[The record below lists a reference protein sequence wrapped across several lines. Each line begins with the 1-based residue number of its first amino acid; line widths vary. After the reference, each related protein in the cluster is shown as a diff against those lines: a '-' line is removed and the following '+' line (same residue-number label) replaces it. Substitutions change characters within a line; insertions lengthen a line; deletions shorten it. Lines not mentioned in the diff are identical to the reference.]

1 MEENR
6 WIIFVILAITAVYA
20 LGRKT
25 KLNKRRCIQVATV
38 VLTCFSGFRSY
49 QMGDVFHYA
58 YAYQACTSPGWTLDL
73 ESGDTIGLQLFF
85 HGAGSIGLDFQACL
99 LIIAAFVAITLGV
112 LVYRYSPSPF
122 WSYAMYLGMGFYIA
136 SFNILKQVIAMG
148 FIVLALICVLENK
161 PFRFALLVLVASLF
175 HFPSVI
181 FLVVYPFAKKKIDT
195 MYFAMVAL
203 MIVLVFIFRDQI
215 VEQASTLYYE
225 GDITFES
232 TETIGG
238 RTIMMVA
245 ILIFGLIMRPLREYD
260 KIYLQ
265 IFNVMIFAAIVQTF
279 SVYDNVFSRLAD
291 YFYQFIVV
299 FIPLMLQPGWEQAEQ
314 YPDHVRE
321 IRCFTER
328 SYQIIYIPIIVFTIT
343 YYFMY
348 INVSSALLSGFT
360 FFWRN

>member
-1 MEENR
+1 MVENR
-6 WIIFVILAITAVYA
+6 WIIFVILAITIVYA

-25 KLNKRRCIQVATV
+25 KLNKRRCVQVATV

-58 YAYQACTSPGWTLDL
+58 YAFQTCTAPGWTLDP
-73 ESGDTIGLQLFF
+73 ESNDTIGLQLFF

-99 LIIAAFVAITLGV
+99 FIIAAFAAITLGI
-112 LVYRYSPSPF
+112 LVYKYSPSPF
-122 WSYAMYLGMGFYIA
+122 WSYAMYLGMGFYIS

-148 FIVLALICVLENK
+148 FIVLAMICVLENK
-161 PFRFALLVLVASLF
+161 PVRFVLLVLMASLF
-175 HFPSVI
+175 HIPSMI

-195 MYFAMVAL
+195 MYFALVAL
-203 MIVLVFIFRDQI
+203 AIVLVFVFRNQI

-225 GDITFES
+225 GDMTFES
-232 TETIGG
+232 TEAIGG
-238 RTIMMVA
+238 RAIMMAA
-245 ILIFGLIMRPLREYD
+245 ILAFGLLMRPLRGYD
-260 KIYLQ
+260 KTYSQ
-265 IFNVMIFAAIVQTF
+265 IFNVMILATIVQTF

-299 FIPLMLQPGWEQAEQ
+299 FIPLILQPGWEQAEQ
-314 YPDHVRE
+314 YPEHIGE

-328 SYQIIYIPIIVFTIT
+328 SYQIIYLPIVVFTLA

-348 INVSSALLSGFT
+348 VNASSALLNGFT
-360 FFWRN
+360 FFWRV

>member
-6 WIIFVILAITAVYA
+6 WLIFVILAITAVYA
-20 LGRKT
+20 LGQKT
-25 KLNKRRCIQVATV
+25 NLSKKRCIQAVTV
-38 VLTCFSGFRSY
+38 ILTCFSGFRSY

-58 YAYQACTSPGWTLDL
+58 YAYQACNSPGWTLDL

-99 LIIAAFVAITLGV
+99 FIIAAFVAITLGM
-112 LVYRYSPSPF
+112 LIYKYSPSPF
-122 WSYAMYLGMGFYIA
+122 WSYAMYLGMGFYIS
-136 SFNILKQVIAMG
+136 SFNILKQIIAMG
-148 FIVLALICVLENK
+148 FIVLALICILENK
-161 PFRFALLVLVASLF
+161 PIRFVLLVAIASLF
-175 HFPSVI
+175 HLPSAI
-181 FLVVYPFAKKKIDT
+181 FLVAYPFAKKRIDT
-195 MYFAMVAL
+195 MYFVMVAL
-203 MIVLVFIFRDQI
+203 TILLVFIFRDQI

-225 GDITFES
+225 GDMTFEI

-245 ILIFGLIMRPLREYD
+245 ILIFGLVMRPLRAYD
-260 KIYLQ
+260 RIYSQ
-265 IFNVMIFAAIVQTF
+265 IFNVLVLAAIVQTF

-291 YFYQFIVV
+291 YFYQFVVV

-314 YPDHVRE
+314 YPDHIGE

-328 SYQIIYIPIIVFTIT
+328 SYRIIYIPIVAFTIA

-348 INVSSALLSGFT
+348 INASSALLSGFT
-360 FFWRN
+360 FFWRT